1 MTAANT
7 SESASSQK
15 QDKPPAQQSKSL
27 GFVTNLEEHVK
38 EDWWKY
44 IFNSLY
50 MKTDGDVV
58 DDDNITRNEIDFFS
72 QVTGW
77 KKDNHILDLCC
88 GHGRH
93 STELARRGH
102 LHVEGFDRSRYLIQ
116 RARAKV
122 KKLGLKVKYREG
134 DARKLPFPNDQ
145 FDFVTLLGNSL
156 GYFETAQDDLKI
168 FKEIFRILK
177 PKGKVIID
185 VADGDY
191 LREKFQPRTWEWI
204 DKDLF
209 VCRERSLS
217 LDKQRLIS
225 REVITD
231 VNEGVLSDQ
240 FYAERLYT
248 PDTLGDILKEAGFTD
263 IGPVGEMAPDTTKHQ
278 DLGMM
283 EKRIIMLATCK
294 KEWTK
299 IPKRK
304 SARKVTVVLGDPRK
318 SDIIKPNSTFDDDDM
333 DTIQRLKNA
342 LNEIDGY
349 EFSYLDNHDTLVHDL
364 TTKRGD
370 IDYVLNLC
378 DEGFNNS
385 AVHELHVPSLLDVI
399 GIPYTGGGPQC
410 LAICY
415 DKSLTRG
422 LALEMDVPVPSAWLI
437 KPEDTIMEI
446 PIPFPVLVKPN
457 FGDSSFG
464 ITTRSLCYNVEE
476 LSDAITEIRAKTGY
490 EKPVLVEEFL
500 SGKDLSV
507 GILGNPPGH
516 WRELPIIEE
525 DYSQL
530 PPELPR
536 ICGYE
541 AKWELDGPY
550 SVLKSIPAELNDATE
565 KIIMTSCLRLFE
577 RLHCWDYSRYD
588 WRIDSEGN
596 PKLLEV
602 NPNPGWCWDGHLTK
616 MTGLIGMSYK
626 ETLAEILRAAEIRL
640 GIRQSEEAAA

>member
-1 MTAANT
+1 MATTNPST
-7 SESASSQK
+7 NASPQK
-15 QDKPPAQQSKSL
+15 QDKPPAQQPKSL

-58 DDDNITRNEIDFFS
+58 DDDNITRNEIDYFTK
-72 QVTGW
+72 VAGW
-77 KKDNHILDLCC
+77 KQDSHILDLCC

-93 STELARRGH
+93 STELARRGY
-102 LHVEGFDRSRYLIQ
+102 LYIEGFDRSRYLVQ

-134 DARKLPFPNDQ
+134 DARKLPYPNDH

-168 FKEIFRILK
+168 FKEIFRILR

-191 LREKFQPRTWEWI
+191 LKERFQPRNWEWI

-248 PDTLGDILKEAGFTD
+248 PETLGDILKEAGFSDT
-263 IGPVGEMAPDTTKHQ
+263 GPVGELAPDTNKHR

-283 EKRIIMLATCK
+283 EKRIIMMASVK

-304 SARKVTVVLGDPRK
+304 ATKKVTVVMGDPRK
-318 SDIIKPNSTFDDDDM
+318 SDIIKPNSTFDDDDL

-349 EFSYLDNHDTLVHDL
+349 EFRYLDNHDTLVRDL
-364 TTKRGD
+364 TAMRGD

-399 GIPYTGGGPQC
+399 GVPYTGAGPQC

-422 LALEMDVPVPSAWLI
+422 LAQEMDIPVPSAWLI
-437 KPEDTIMEI
+437 KPEDLIMEI
-446 PIPFPVLVKPN
+446 PMPFPVLVKPN

-464 ITTRSLCYNVEE
+464 ITVRSLCQSVEE
-476 LSDAITEIRAKTGY
+476 LSNAITEIRTKSGY
-490 EKPVLVEEFL
+490 DKPVLVEEFL
-500 SGKDLSV
+500 PGKDLSV
-507 GILGNPPGH
+507 GIIGNPPGQ

-530 PPELPR
+530 SPELPR

-541 AKWELDGPY
+541 AKWELNGPY
-550 SVLKSIPAELNDATE
+550 SVLKSIPAELTEETE
-565 KIIMTSCLRLFE
+565 KIIMNSSLRLFE
-577 RLHCWDYSRYD
+577 RLNCWDYSRYD
-588 WRIDSEGN
+588 WRLDSEGN

-626 ETLAEILRAAEIRL
+626 ETLMDILRAAEIRL